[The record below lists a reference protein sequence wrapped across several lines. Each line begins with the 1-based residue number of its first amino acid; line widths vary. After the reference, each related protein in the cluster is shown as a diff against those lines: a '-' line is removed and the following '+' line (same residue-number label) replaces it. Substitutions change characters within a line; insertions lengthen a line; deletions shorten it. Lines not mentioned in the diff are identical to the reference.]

1 MGKQLNVENSVISA
15 KDDALFYN
23 AMIQKN
29 GVWQYGNKLNHE
41 IISANQI
48 NIKDGMVT
56 AQGRNYVIYPNE
68 VDSMTIENGTVN
80 TKRNDL
86 IVYEVSKTSEG
97 EQVGLKV
104 IKGTNA
110 ATPTD
115 PTLTQDDT
123 LASGSKYQMPLYRVR
138 LNGIN
143 VEGVDDLRE
152 YIVSFGKLSNP
163 NLFING
169 DFRVWQRGKTISNVD
184 GAKYTADRWQWNNSV
199 SGGII
204 VAKVDGIDGMYVECK
219 SACYCELTYKIE
231 DKSALLNKDLTLSFY
246 STKEGVGEQF
256 GTVRLTSEN
265 DYIAITNAGVV
276 VETGTN
282 PNLLFMWGVNLTAGE
297 KFNITNIKLEPGSIA
312 TPLVPR
318 HYGEE
323 LALCQRYYIPIF
335 NYQGSYPFRGDDKY
349 ISIFLPR
356 IMMRTNPTV
365 TGGKIAFAGITIDGY
380 VVSLQEAS
388 TVIGAYERDHGV
400 EIAFAQAT
408 NVVNFGTAYIVT
420 TMKLDAE
427 IY

>member
-1 MGKQLNVENSVISA
+1 MSELRTDFKDEILQEGETHRVYNIKRKGTDEVVESEVYLEKAYEALQEGDEFGA
-15 KDDALFYN
+15 KDVN
-23 AMIQKN
+23 
-29 GVWQYGNKLNHE
+29 E
-41 IISANQI
+41 IH
-48 NIKDGMVT
+48 
-56 AQGRNYVIYPNE
+56 
-68 VDSMTIENGTVN
+68 
-80 TKRNDL
+80 
-86 IVYEVSKTSEG
+86 
-97 EQVGLKV
+97 
-104 IKGTNA
+104 
-110 ATPTD
+110 
-115 PTLTQDDT
+115 
-123 LASGSKYQMPLYRVR
+123 VR
-138 LNGIN
+138 LNG
-143 VEGVDDLRE
+143 LA
-152 YIVSFGKLSNP
+152 SM

-297 KFNITNIKLEPGSIA
+297 KFNISNIKLEPGSIA
-312 TPLVPR
+312 TPFVPR

-323 LALCQRYYIPIF
+323 LALCQRYLFPIVSW
-335 NYQGSYPFRGDDKY
+335 NGTYTERGDDLY
-349 ISIFLPR
+349 YTMFVPNLI
-356 IMMRTNPTV
+356 MRTNPTATEAPTAQI
-365 TGGKIAFAGITIDGY
+365 TGFINSGKVITPQSVSNFSACYQRKNGIEIIFNIDGT
-380 VVSLQEAS
+380 SG
-388 TVIGAYERDHGV
+388 I
-400 EIAFAQAT
+400 
-408 NVVNFGTAYIVT
+408 NFGIGVFT
-420 TMKLDAE
+420 KDFFLDAE